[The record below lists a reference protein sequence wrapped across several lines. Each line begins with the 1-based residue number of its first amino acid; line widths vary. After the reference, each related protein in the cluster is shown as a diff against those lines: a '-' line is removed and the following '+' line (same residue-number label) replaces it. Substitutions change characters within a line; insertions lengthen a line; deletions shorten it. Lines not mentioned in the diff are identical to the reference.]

1 MAYIGQD
8 PFQEFTNIPTK
19 DDFTGDGST
28 VAFDMNAAV
37 PSGAENMLEVYVDN
51 VRQEPGSGKAFT
63 LGLDGNSE
71 RTRITFSA
79 APANGASIYVI
90 NDKTNTTAVAP
101 LASDLNGTELILD
114 PDGDTSITADSDDR
128 IDFKIGGVEAIAF
141 SEASGDTII
150 QIKTDAKDL
159 MFRQFDGRDVLEIND
174 AGFVGLHN
182 GDTGSGQLRIYED
195 DDNGANFTAF
205 QVGTQSGDITYT
217 LPTAD
222 GSAGTVLKT
231 NGSGVLSFGSANN
244 PTSADGQALG
254 TSSLEWSDLFLADS
268 STIQFGADQDTIL
281 THTDGSGLTLN
292 STNKLM
298 FNDASQFIQGASATV
313 LDIAATDEIELTAT
327 LIDVVGNFTNSGTIV
342 SAGVITA
349 PSLVLGSTAV
359 TTTPAEL
366 NLIDGGATVG
376 TTAVADGDGILH
388 NDGGS
393 MKVTSAATFK
403 TYFQEGIS
411 QAYDDFTIGDA
422 AVLITTSSGNIT
434 IDAAASDSDIILKGT
449 DGGADTTFLTIDGS
463 AAGEATFNAGIVI
476 ADAGN
481 IGSASD
487 KDAIAIASDG
497 VVTMNQ
503 IPVLSAGLNVSGGT
517 IAGTLSTAAQTN
529 ITSVGTLTA
538 LAVDNITI
546 NGNDISSTA
555 GTDLTITPLS
565 GQQIVLDG
573 TIVVDAGVVTGA
585 TSITSTAFVGD
596 ITGDV
601 TGTADVATV
610 ATTVTVT
617 DNEDTNENNVLTFV
631 AGADSDGGN
640 VGLESDGNLTYNP
653 STGTLS
659 ATNLVVTGTQTITN
673 SVTMN
678 ASNAVVFE
686 GSTADA
692 HETTLTTID
701 ATGDRTISL
710 PNVAGTLPVLAAVSA
725 TAITSTPEELNILD
739 GATVVVGEINAL
751 DIGSTAVGTAVASKA
766 VILDSNKDYTGIRN
780 LTISGEIDAATGD
793 FSGAVDVAGALTN
806 GSTLVSTGKIT
817 SDAGIDIDNFNID
830 GTTIAL
836 SSGDM
841 TLDAAGD
848 IVLDADGG
856 DVNFLDGGTK
866 FASIELN
873 STEVYFEAHGSDH
886 DVKIRGNDGGTT
898 INMLSFDTSA
908 AGKATFNDQVV
919 IGDGKLVLNSTA
931 VTSTAAELNILDG
944 VTATAGELNLI
955 DGGTSRGTTALAD
968 GDGILI
974 NDAGTMRMTT
984 VQTVKT
990 YMASEPFASGTD
1002 MIFFQAAAPT
1012 GWTKSTANN
1021 NKALRVVSG
1030 DGGGTGGNAAFSSPA
1045 HNLTAAAH
1053 TIATNE
1059 LPSHSHGSVV
1069 TGVNSSSASKGDV
1082 QPANN
1087 NFSFLTGI
1095 SVGTGNTGAVGGGA
1109 GHTHNSSGSI
1119 TTPQYIDV
1127 IVAAKD

>member
-182 GDTGSGQLRIYED
+182 GGTGSGQLRIYED

-1069 TGVNSSSASKGDV
+1069 TAVNSSSASKGST
-1082 QPANN
+1082 PAANT
-1087 NFSFLTGI
+1087 NFSFVTGI
-1095 SVGTGNTGAVGGGA
+1095 SVSTGNTGAVGGGA

-1119 TTPQYIDV
+1119 TTPLYIDV